1 MAGRPTKFTPETRM
15 RVLDAIALG
24 ATYERAAAYGGIS
37 YELFRQWMARGRGLA
52 EKQEKARR
60 PRNLSDADAE
70 FLAFFEGVTRAEHEA
85 AFKWLKKIET
95 AADNGDWRAAAWKLE
110 RRYPKEYGRSVTE
123 HRVDEES
130 VEKSRELIKDVKSMT
145 DAQLEV
151 ALSMMMGKLGGANPD
166 DVLENLSGSA
176 DED

>member
-1 MAGRPTKFTPETRM
+1 MGRPTKFTLETRE
-15 RVLDAIALG
+15 RILQAIGLG
-24 ATYERAAAYGGIS
+24 ATYELAASYGGVS
-37 YELFRQWMARGRGLA
+37 YELFRQWMARGRGLS
-52 EKQEKARR
+52 EKKEKARK

-70 FLAFFEGVTRAEHEA
+70 FLAFFEDVTRAEHDA
-85 AFKWLKKIET
+85 AIKWLAKIEL
-95 AADNGDWRAAAWKLE
+95 AASGSDWRAAAWKLE
-110 RRYPKEYGRSVTE
+110 RRYPREYGRSVTE
-123 HRVDEES
+123 HRVDEDS

-151 ALSMMMGKLGGANPD
+151 ALSMMIGKLGGANPD